1 MVSVPNAKLR
11 MVNTQFLLSGSLTI
25 DQEEDGSDE
34 FSLNNCKRK
43 TQDSR
48 VTKKEKRSFTKM
60 QAMTLLKVTLLG
72 VQSTTVHQ
80 RLLKK
85 QASMDRL
92 MKFS

>member
-1 MVSVPNAKLR
+1 MG
-11 MVNTQFLLSGSLTI
+11 NTQLLLSWSLAI
-25 DQEEDGSDE
+25 DQAQDGSDE
-34 FSLNNCKRK
+34 FSLNNSKRK

-60 QAMTLLKVTLLG
+60 QTMTLLKVRLLV

-80 RLLKK
+80 RLPKK

-92 MKFS
+92 IKFS